1 MAGPELPCSG
11 VYPRAVPPMTVLIVV
26 AKVALV
32 AFLVV
37 GIVTIVVTFVR
48 RRRRRE
54 PLPPWSPTG
63 YYYGYAR
70 TPLPPWV
77 DEYGTVI
84 DPDDDPPGTH
94 HAGHA

>member
-1 MAGPELPCSG
+1 
-11 VYPRAVPPMTVLIVV
+11 MTVLIVV

-37 GIVTIVVTFVR
+37 GIVTIAVTFVR
-48 RRRRRE
+48 RRHRRE
-54 PLPPWSPTG
+54 PLPAWSPTG

-84 DPDDDPPGTH
+84 DPEDDDPPGTH

>member
-1 MAGPELPCSG
+1 
-11 VYPRAVPPMTVLIVV
+11 MTMLIVV
-26 AKVALV
+26 AKAALV

-48 RRRRRE
+48 RRRGRE

-77 DEYGTVI
+77 DEYGNVI
-84 DPDDDPPGTH
+84 DPDDDPPSGTN